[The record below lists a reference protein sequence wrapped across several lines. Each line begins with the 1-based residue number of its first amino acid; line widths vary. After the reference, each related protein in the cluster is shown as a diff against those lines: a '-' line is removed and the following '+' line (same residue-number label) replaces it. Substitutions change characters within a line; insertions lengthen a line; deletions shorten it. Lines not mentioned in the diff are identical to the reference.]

1 MMSQHKKYK
10 LLSRK
15 LFDNNILSQM
25 YFWGETCSEIILH
38 FCFYTSK
45 KPLLRK
51 NDNFQFNCKNAEAN
65 IYFTKNATGH
75 PISQSI

>member
-15 LFDNNILSQM
+15 LFDTNILSQM
-25 YFWGETCSEIILH
+25 YFFGEKYSKIILH

-51 NDNFQFNCKNAEAN
+51 NDNFQFNCINVEEN
-65 IYFTKNATGH
+65 MY
-75 PISQSI
+75 Q